1 VPKGKTV
8 VLGLVT
14 TKSSELETKDE
25 LRRRIDEA
33 ARHVPLEQLCL
44 SPQCGFSSTV
54 HGNEIMREA
63 QANKLRLVIDTA
75 REVWGTA

>member
-1 VPKGKTV
+1 
-8 VLGLVT
+8 
-14 TKSSELETKDE
+14 
-25 LRRRIDEA
+25 
-33 ARHVPLEQLCL
+33 
-44 SPQCGFSSTV
+44 V